1 MTRKHRFKVDKLIR
15 DKIPEIMRSY
25 GVTITER
32 IMEKDEYIKR
42 LQDKLIEEAQEV
54 VEAKAID
61 DIKEELA
68 DLLEVI
74 ISLGH
79 VHGTSFD
86 EIEVKRH
93 QKKLINGG
101 FDSRIYS
108 GEYFDVPP
116 DTASFNY
123 YKAQP
128 IKYPEIK
135 VDNNKHI
142 HVLSRAVIID
152 DGHILLCK
160 TLDLQSN
167 FYFLPGGHV
176 EHGESV
182 EKALLR
188 ELLEESGAVC
198 TIKRLL
204 GCLEHSFEPGRL
216 STCHNHEYNFI
227 FEVTSDSLKK
237 NNQIPQLEEHIQLMW
252 IPLYQIA
259 EIAFFPELLKTLIP
273 NWLNS
278 SDENSRFHSQMINL
292 PSNLSD

>member
-15 DKIPEIMRSY
+15 DKIPEIMRSH
-25 GVTITER
+25 GVIIADR
-32 IMEKDEYIKR
+32 IMEEDEYIRR
-42 LQDKLIEEAQEV
+42 LKDKLIEEAQEV

-79 VHGTSFD
+79 VHGTSLD
-86 EIEVKRH
+86 DIEKARH

-101 FDSRIYS
+101 FDNRIYS
-108 GEYFDVPP
+108 GEYFEVGP
-116 DTASFNY
+116 DHEYFSY

-128 IKYPEIK
+128 SKYPEIEAIS
-135 VDNNKHI
+135 NNHI
-142 HVLSRAVIID
+142 HILSRAVIID
-152 DGHILLCK
+152 DDHILLCK

-188 ELLEESGAVC
+188 ELLEESGAIC

-204 GCLEHSFEPGRL
+204 GCLEHSFEPGRHCI
-216 STCHNHEYNFI
+216 CHNHEYNFI
-227 FEVTSDSLKK
+227 FEVTSDTLKK

-252 IPLYQIA
+252 IPLHQIA

-278 SDENSRFHSQMINL
+278 SNADKRFHSQMID
-292 PSNLSD
+292 LSGN